1 MDIEPRKLKTVKME
15 QTDVKITYIYIY
27 INIYVYIST
36 INNNIERQALRTI
49 KTACKMRQENVKQY

>member
-27 INIYVYIST
+27 KYICIYIH
-36 INNNIERQALRTI
+36 N
-49 KTACKMRQENVKQY
+49 KQ